1 MYGDCDPYHHI
12 TCIYL
17 SLTSSSSSAF
27 VTRFRRSPPRQKP
40 VLFSVASLTNADFE
54 NPRAFKQYN
63 RQRPIGMQ
71 VLVQFELQELNTSLV
86 LNELV
91 LWRHDTLFDIGDWI
105 PARVVGQ
112 NNNLTYHIRT
122 ETHRV
127 ARSVRRGLLRRLD
140 FDAEAPP
147 LLDVGARV
155 LVPIVERDC
164 WRQGTVL
171 SRLEDGTSH
180 NVRLYTGKEL
190 VVKNIGQ
197 LMLMETNDEN
207 DLPKVS
213 MVTFS
218 NAFNDSLKS
227 VIPEEDFASLRLREH
242 AILKGMTMTAF
253 WKGGNA
259 VLVWSGERRIDINL
273 FLNQA
278 DEKLERTFY
287 DSFVDKLPFMETL
300 ARDRQPRGFGGVVN
314 FGHELDEAIIWWE
327 GGDSADL

>member
-1 MYGDCDPYHHI
+1 MTTSTILIAFHILSINFSTSYVRNHIFFSFFLHFVILSFSYCVLILCCFSSSSTTDRFQDFPTPSCMYGDCDPYHHI

-197 LMLMETNDEN
+197 LM
-207 DLPKVS
+207 K
-213 MVTFS
+213 
-218 NAFNDSLKS
+218 
-227 VIPEEDFASLRLREH
+227 R
-242 AILKGMTMTAF
+242 
-253 WKGGNA
+253 
-259 VLVWSGERRIDINL
+259 
-273 FLNQA
+273 
-278 DEKLERTFY
+278 
-287 DSFVDKLPFMETL
+287 
-300 ARDRQPRGFGGVVN
+300 
-314 FGHELDEAIIWWE
+314 
-327 GGDSADL
+327 